1 MIYILTCFV
10 KLNMTILYTPLQK
23 TPSPAQI
30 LARELPQGSIPSRY
44 MLHACPR
51 LPRICESIAGTA
63 PMECL
68 VSCDTAIRHSPFAIR
83 Y

>member
-63 PMECL
+63 PLEGKSGSRLLL
-68 VSCDTAIRHSPFAIR
+68 VTR
-83 Y
+83 YRMSSV